1 MLAERLKYWRK
12 SKGYTQS
19 ELAGATGVSDGLI
32 GQIETGKANPSVTTL
47 MAIAKVLEISPGL
60 LLDDPCQGE
69 HREGTPCEEK
79 SCEEKFYKGQAN
91 RTDKDTIELENLSR
105 HQVRY
110 KGTILTANEKKKLQ
124 GIIENALELKES
136 GQRSVAAS
144 KAGAAPV
151 DIEVL
156 QGMID
161 QAVERAIQWREK
173 NKKEN
178 N

>member
-19 ELAGATGVSDGLI
+19 ELAGAAGVSDGLI

-60 LLDDPCQGE
+60 LLGDPCQGG
-69 HREGTPCEEK
+69 HSYEGAPGKEK
-79 SCEEKFYKGQAN
+79 SHAEESYKERVNQ
-91 RTDKDTIELENLSR
+91 TDKETIELENLSR

-110 KGTILTANEKKKLQ
+110 KGKILTADEKKKLQ
-124 GIIENALELKES
+124 GIIENALELRES

-144 KAGAAPV
+144 KAGAAPM

-156 QGMID
+156 RGMID

-173 NKKEN
+173 NQN
-178 N
+178 P